1 MLEVAKEP
9 VMSSET
15 PLDLIEVHQVGGV
28 TVVRFLRRTILD
40 PLAIESLGDRLL
52 ALVRDQGC
60 TRLAIDCA
68 KVESLT
74 SAMLGKFAALH
85 VAIGKA
91 GGRLAFC
98 NVGDF
103 LRQILTLCKFPDA
116 IPIHADEASA
126 VQALDAAAPAV

>member
-9 VMSSET
+9 VMSAET
-15 PLDLIEVHQVGGV
+15 SPDLVEVHQVEGV

-40 PLAIESLGDRLL
+40 PLAIESLGDRLMG
-52 ALVRDQGC
+52 LVRDQGC

-85 VAIGKA
+85 VAISKA
-91 GGRLAFC
+91 GGRVAFC

-116 IPIHADEASA
+116 IPIHTDEAAAVRALSA
-126 VQALDAAAPAV
+126 GAPAV

>member
-1 MLEVAKEP
+1 MFDLAKEP
-9 VMSSET
+9 VMLAET
-15 PLDLIEVHQVGGV
+15 PPDLVEVHQVEGV

-40 PLAIESLGDRLL
+40 PLAIEALGERLSS
-52 ALVRDQGC
+52 LVRDQGC

-85 VAIGKA
+85 AAITEV
-91 GGRLAFC
+91 GGRVAFC

-103 LRQILTLCKFPDA
+103 LRQILTVCKFPDT
-116 IPIHADEASA
+116 IPIHADESEA
-126 VQALDAAAPAV
+126 VRALTAPA